1 MNRRLSIVLGLVAAA
16 SLGVSLSSCNE
27 PSCGQG
33 TVQQQQKDGTL
44 KCVPT
49 DIQAQA
55 TPCDTDGGNVVIVG
69 GKCVSAVQCDPGTTM
84 NVNGICV
91 GTGGGGVQMCST
103 PATGKACVWGMI
115 NDFTTD
121 SPNAVANL
129 TVELYDAVGLL
140 QGGGLI
146 ASTVSTDGKSYIFK
160 DFSAPQLGTIVVMTG
175 HNNAGTMM
183 TMAGTGAQGV
193 SGNNQYRVDAY
204 AVKKAD
210 SDAWGFDVTAGGAQ
224 IAKYYKDPK
233 PAPNQLIANET
244 MPASGVTM
252 IKDGNPAAGAKYFNA
267 TRTAIDPALTTAT
280 GTSGVAIVASPIPMG
295 GSFPTFSGSGGGIS
309 PWETLN
315 GGSAPTI
322 VIITRFHP
330 GP

>member
-1 MNRRLSIVLGLVAAA
+1 MNRRLSIVLGLAAAA

-27 PSCGQG
+27 PSCGPG

-44 KCVPT
+44 KCVPV
-49 DIQAQA
+49 DVQAPL

-91 GTGGGGVQMCST
+91 GTGGGGPVTCRT
-103 PATGKACVWGMI
+103 PATGKACVYGNI
-115 NDFTTD
+115 LNFTD
-121 SPNAVANL
+121 NMKN
-129 TVELYDAVGLL
+129 TVPVRLELYDAVGLL
-140 QGGGLI
+140 QGGGLL
-146 ASTVSTDGKSYIFK
+146 ASFDSSDGSSYVFQ
-160 DFSAPQLGTIVVMTG
+160 DFSPPPLGTIVVMTKTG
-175 HNNAGTMM
+175 AGAAM
-183 TMAGTGAQGV
+183 TNAGTGAV
-193 SGNNQYRVDAY
+193 NVTGNNQYRVDAY

-210 SDAWGFDVTAGGAQ
+210 SDGWGFDITTGGAQ

-233 PAPNQLIANET
+233 PAPNQLVANET

-252 IKDGNPAAGAKYFNA
+252 IKDGSPAAGAKYFNA
-267 TRTAIDPALTTAT
+267 TLTAIDPTLTTAT
-280 GTSGVAIVASPIPMG
+280 GTSGVAIVASPIAMG

-315 GGSAPTI
+315 GGSAPGI

>member
-16 SLGVSLSSCNE
+16 SLGVSLSSCNT
-27 PSCGQG
+27 PSCGPG

-49 DIQAQA
+49 DVQAPL

-91 GTGGGGVQMCST
+91 GTGGGGVQMCGT

-115 NDFTTD
+115 NDFTTN
-121 SPNAVANL
+121 SPNAVSNL

-146 ASTVSTDGKSYIFK
+146 ASTVSADGKSYIFNN
-160 DFSAPQLGTIVVMTG
+160 FAAPPLGTIVVMTG
-175 HNNAGTMM
+175 HTNSPTAM
-183 TMAGTGAQGV
+183 TMAGTGAINV
-193 SGNNQYRVDAY
+193 TSNNQYRVDAY

-210 SDAWGFDVTAGGAQ
+210 SDGWGFDITTGGAQ

-233 PAPNQLIANET
+233 PQPNQLIANET

-252 IKDGNPAAGAKYFNA
+252 IKDGSPAAGAKYFND
-267 TRTAIDPALTTAT
+267 TLTAVDGTLTTT
-280 GTSGVAIVASPIPMG
+280 GASGVAIVASPIAMG
-295 GSFPTFSGSGGGIS
+295 GSFPSFSGSGGGVS

-315 GGSAPTI
+315 GGSAMGI